1 MATAD
6 NAATQLWAAVRG
18 FSDAELRRTQRNI
31 RQFLS
36 AHNARPDSAADA
48 ACIAQDAAVELQL
61 GAKTQ
66 RVRADDFVHVF
77 LDYLHDQVQLHADA
91 RVSGD
96 LEAERPPNNMAT
108 PESNMATFQDE
119 DQFPQLKRTQS
130 NGQVV
135 PAKTSKRRITTT
147 LLTPKDST
155 VVARPVP
162 VAISFPPL
170 GASEG
175 TRPPAWAKQSLLEK
189 RMGAAVPS
197 FSSGFSSSSSSRSS
211 TPATPSAWGPKPTAW
226 GSTTSS
232 TGAMAPVV
240 KKKAPVVMT
249 IASKKKPNVET
260 LTQPQHL
267 SVRKKSPSNQVTHL
281 QSDGPKKSRAS
292 LTSNQQQED
301 VPAIEKSNYAA
312 EKTDKVPDCSSDDF
326 KVNKQA
332 AKLYGFLI
340 KERLVKS
347 TSAELQVLIS
357 LLYRADCTGCSK
369 GSCEYP
375 EKAGG
380 VAPSRG
386 EASEFCWRVHCLDF
400 AEVVFLEIEPVLA
413 HLGAD
418 LLGLVKH
425 SLRDAD
431 GICSS
436 MLERLDEVS
445 RRREEFRVAESAR
458 IGCQLPI
465 EMKASAVRDFAIPFN
480 EETDSRL
487 HYRTPEESLLY
498 TNREKVRDGFLG
510 LLRQFQQKQH
520 SLVGIENAG
529 VATAA
534 IAAARELLAEV
545 LPENRWWFAKFFVQ
559 ELVQVG
565 SNPFGESDKDLVLKI
580 MADKLVVK
588 NPDRLRKLHR
598 RFSQKPSNKSP
609 QAQVHA
615 TGGGSNGPNSNNRT
629 NGKVNNNS
637 LRRNRQDTK
646 ATANEDD
653 ATKSFTATL
662 DRMRSFFTDNQLF
675 FFHFLHSCDSYEFS
689 ELVKHQ
695 LERQFYAIRDTMSPS
710 ADARK
715 EFTEV
720 VLRLKVVAKFLGYLR
735 FSPQWQ
741 VTCSIRQLSAHNAA
755 FKALEREGIS
765 TLEVARDSSLDVKKL
780 LENSILES
788 SISKCIPWLCDYLSM
803 LSLDKLSFG
812 TTYFKQLVV
821 LLHLLHR
828 SSRLNSLG
836 ETGLYVALQI
846 ERIFH
851 VLKLDAG
858 FMHSEDYQS
867 RHLIPSPRVRLA
879 LESEDDPS
887 PEAGAG
893 EDHLPFLYSQVFV
906 QSCVSELE
914 DLRGFIQTR
923 AQPTPRR
930 KLSIGSGIM
939 TTGHPVT
946 PIRKLRPLQVVI
958 EDGHGGDNFSSFAVK
973 HEDVVRAASPG
984 MKSPATGFPSSFPP
998 VQEENDEL
1006 SEAVF
1011 KLHPKLKAVVEFV
1024 VGSVTTDICEHVM
1037 THVVTPRADELIDH
1051 CASESGLLSMG
1062 RSPAVVGDEAALA
1075 ARASFQMMLT
1085 SKTRHEANS
1094 AVVASLQEALRLGEE
1109 RVSTAVPPFLPPSS
1123 HPTLTNSIVFVA
1135 LQRTRGALK
1144 TLVPKSCQTEFVKR
1158 VAFRNKSL
1166 LKDLGAG
1173 SKVAA
1178 VPLPSSAAGAATSER
1193 SLGQAAVPANNQ
1205 EDAQRRE
1212 EDQRYREGR
1221 RCSGEIFKNASSKC
1235 PNLVTWEHQATSL
1248 SRCLAEFTSSLNECV
1263 ESGDV
1268 TRSATS
1274 PLRSEALVLWDIVW
1288 RAVTSCL
1295 KFWASS
1301 LDVFTACELIS
1312 MKEAR
1317 VQADEKIFLEFVAS
1331 FTSVLNVAVCFNG
1344 EASAVSRVQS
1354 MLTFVLDRVMD
1365 PAILEHPELVK
1376 QLAIQ
1381 ASSQVV
1387 ADLRAVVSS
1396 TSRENGNQ
1404 RRLELDWDRWT
1415 QSRNS
1420 VPKTALSPEAQFRL
1434 DVWDAV
1440 ASAATTAA

>member
-6 NAATQLWAAVRG
+6 DAAAQLWAAVRG
-18 FSDAELRRTQRNI
+18 FSDAELRRAQRSV
-31 RQFLS
+31 RRLLR
-36 AHNARPDSAADA
+36 ARDAREDPAPDG
-48 ACIAQDAAVELQL
+48 ACSPQDAAVELQL

-77 LDYLHDQVQLHADA
+77 LDHLHGQVQQHADA
-91 RVSGD
+91 RVSADGGGS
-96 LEAERPPNNMAT
+96 ETNMAT
-108 PESNMATFQDE
+108 PESNMATLQDE
-119 DQFPQLKRTQS
+119 DQFPQLMRTQS
-130 NGQVV
+130 NGQVA
-135 PAKTSKRRITTT
+135 PAKTPKRRITTT

-175 TRPPAWAKQSLLEK
+175 TRPPAWAKQSLLER
-189 RMGAAVPS
+189 RMGSSTSTFSTSSA
-197 FSSGFSSSSSSRSS
+197 SSGA
-211 TPATPSAWGPKPTAW
+211 ATPSAWGPKKSVQPQQPMAW
-226 GSTTSS
+226 GSTNSLG
-232 TGAMAPVV
+232 GAMNAPPVATTIAP
-240 KKKAPVVMT
+240 KKKGGVDSTTSRP
-249 IASKKKPNVET
+249 
-260 LTQPQHL
+260 PQQL
-267 SVRKKSPSNQVTHL
+267 SARKKSNQVTHL
-281 QSDGPKKSRAS
+281 QPRSPKKSRVK
-292 LTSNQQQED
+292 LNENQLAEEGEAPVVDKSSSVAKKVD
-301 VPAIEKSNYAA
+301 VMPEP
-312 EKTDKVPDCSSDDF
+312 ERSSDEF
-326 KVNKQA
+326 QVNKQA

-340 KERLVKS
+340 KERFVKS

-357 LLYRADCTGCSK
+357 LLYRADCAACGK
-369 GSCEYP
+369 GGGGQP
-375 EKAGG
+375 EKAT
-380 VAPSRG
+380 SCG
-386 EASEFCWRVHCLDF
+386 EPSEFCWRVHCLDF
-400 AEVVFLEIEPVLA
+400 AEMVFLEIEPVLA
-413 HLGAD
+413 HLGTD

-425 SLRDAD
+425 SLRDAE
-431 GICSS
+431 GICSL

-487 HYRTPEESLLY
+487 HFRTPEESLLY

-529 VATAA
+529 VAAAA
-534 IAAARELLAEV
+534 IAAARELLSEV
-545 LPENRWWFAKFFVQ
+545 SPENRWWFAKFFVQ

-598 RFSQKPSNKSP
+598 RFSSQKPTNKSP

-615 TGGGSNGPNSNNRT
+615 TGGGSNNNNTRPNS
-629 NGKVNNNS
+629 KVNNNS
-637 LRRNRQDTK
+637 LRKTRQDIKGT
-646 ATANEDD
+646 TSEDD

-695 LERQFYAIRDTMSPS
+695 LERQFYAIRDTMPAS

-715 EFTEV
+715 DFTEV

-755 FKALEREGIS
+755 FKAVEREGIS

-780 LENSILES
+780 LEDSILES

-821 LLHLLHR
+821 LLHLLLR
-828 SSRLNSLG
+828 SSRLNALG
-836 ETGLYVALQI
+836 ETGFYVALQI
-846 ERIFH
+846 ERIFR

-858 FMHSEDYQS
+858 FLLGEDYQS
-867 RHLIPSPRVRLA
+867 GDLLPSSPVRLA
-879 LESEDDPS
+879 LASEDDLL
-887 PEAGAG
+887 PESGAG

-930 KLSIGSGIM
+930 KLSIGSGTMI
-939 TTGHPVT
+939 TGHPVALM
-946 PIRKLRPLQVVI
+946 RKLRPLQVVI
-958 EDGHGGDNFSSFAVK
+958 EDDHGVDSTSSFVAK
-973 HEDVVRAASPG
+973 HSNVVRAASPG

-998 VQEENDEL
+998 VLEENDEL

-1011 KLHPKLKAVVEFV
+1011 KVHPKLKTVVEFV

-1037 THVVTPRADELIDH
+1037 AHVVTPRADGLVDR
-1051 CASESGLLSMG
+1051 CASESGLLTIG
-1062 RSPAVVGDEAALA
+1062 RSPAAVGEDAALA
-1075 ARASFQMMLT
+1075 ARASFQMMIT
-1085 SKTRHEANS
+1085 SKTRHEANF

-1109 RVSTAVPPFLPPSS
+1109 RISAAVPPFIPPPS

-1144 TLVPKSCQTEFVKR
+1144 SLVPKSCQTEFVKR

-1178 VPLPSSAAGAATSER
+1178 VALPSTAVGAATSRR
-1193 SLGQAAVPANNQ
+1193 SDTEATNL
-1205 EDAQRRE
+1205 EDKQRRL
-1212 EDQRYREGR
+1212 EDQRLEKLK
-1221 RCSGEIFKNASSKC
+1221 RCSAAIFKNASSKSAS
-1235 PNLVTWEHQATSL
+1235 LEIWERQVAILSQCLDDFSSSL
-1248 SRCLAEFTSSLNECV
+1248 SECV
-1263 ESGDV
+1263 QAGDV
-1268 TRSATS
+1268 TQSATS
-1274 PLRSEALVLWDIVW
+1274 ALKSEALALWDLVW

-1295 KFWASS
+1295 KFWGSS
-1301 LDVFTACELIS
+1301 LDVFAACELILTRA
-1312 MKEAR
+1312 KR
-1317 VQADEKIFLEFVAS
+1317 VQTVEGLFNEFVVGL
-1331 FTSVLNVAVCFNG
+1331 TQVLSAAVECIG
-1344 EASAVSRVQS
+1344 EGSAVSRVQS
-1354 MLTFVLDRVMD
+1354 TLTFVLDYVMGL
-1365 PAILEHPELVK
+1365 PCRLPTTPEHVELVK
-1376 QLAIQ
+1376 RFAVQG
-1381 ASSQVV
+1381 SSQVV
-1387 ADLRAVVSS
+1387 MNLRSVVSAQDS
-1396 TSRENGNQ
+1396 D
-1404 RRLELDWDRWT
+1404 RRLELNWEQWAEPR
-1415 QSRNS
+1415 QSLQ
-1420 VPKTALSPEAQFRL
+1420 KAALSPEARFRL
-1434 DVWDAV
+1434 DVWNAV
-1440 ASAATTAA
+1440 ASATTTAA